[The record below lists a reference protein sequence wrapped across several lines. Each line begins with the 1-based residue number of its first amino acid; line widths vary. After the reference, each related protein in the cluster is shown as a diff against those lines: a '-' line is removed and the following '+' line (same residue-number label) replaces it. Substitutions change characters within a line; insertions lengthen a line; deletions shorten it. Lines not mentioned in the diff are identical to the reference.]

1 MEKKVYQKP
10 VSTVIDLKENICDFI
25 PTSDGEA
32 PMDVKGDIW
41 DLDEGSIWNLD
52 KEQDW

>member
-1 MEKKVYQKP
+1 MEKKKYQKP
-10 VSTVIDLKENICDFI
+10 VSTVIVLKENICDFI

-41 DLDEGSIWNLD
+41 DHDDEPSW
-52 KEQDW
+52 